1 MGKRVDE
8 TITAS
13 RGLWP
18 VSKLPLWGMPLWSMP
33 LWSMLVVPLLLG
45 LSACTSVGMHA
56 RSDSARDYGPP
67 AQLRVCLLRADGVT
81 LQRADD
87 LIAAVNREFKTYNI
101 EVVVPW
107 VRSWERPGFGH
118 RTLLDDVVARE
129 LEAPCDRLV
138 ALVDRNAGDALWGML
153 LPEVLGAVDDA
164 THTRGFVVA
173 NTASLNQLFMS
184 PSKVAVHE
192 FYHLL
197 GCPHSASLRRCYG
210 QIERLKRQI
219 ATRQPEFFPA
229 MDAYGTLLV
238 TRDEANSELRRALAV
253 E

>member
-1 MGKRVDE
+1 MLGKRIDG
-8 TITAS
+8 TIA
-13 RGLWP
+13 GPQVGWP
-18 VSKLPLWGMPLWSMP
+18 WRALRLAVVL
-33 LWSMLVVPLLLG
+33 LVFG
-45 LSACTSVGMHA
+45 LSACTSVGVHT
-56 RSDSARDYGPP
+56 RSQSARDYGPP
-67 AQLRVCLLRADGVT
+67 AQLRVCLLRADDVSQ
-81 LQRADD
+81 QRADD
-87 LIAAVNREFKTYNI
+87 LIAAVNREFKTYGI
-101 EVVVPW
+101 EVIVPW
-107 VRSWERPGFGH
+107 TRRWERPGFGH

-129 LEAPCDRLV
+129 LEPPCDRLI

-153 LPEVLGAVDDA
+153 MPEVLGAVDDA

-173 NTASLNQLFMS
+173 NTASLNQLFMP

-197 GCPHSASLRRCYG
+197 GCPHSASLSRCYG

-238 TRDEANSELRRALAV
+238 TRDEANTELRRVLAV

>member
-1 MGKRVDE
+1 VLGKRIDE
-8 TITAS
+8 TIAAA
-13 RGLWP
+13 RVPWAVLRIAAVVMLAGLC
-18 VSKLPLWGMPLWSMP
+18 
-33 LWSMLVVPLLLG
+33 
-45 LSACTSVGMHA
+45 ACTSVGVHT
-56 RSDSARDYGPP
+56 RSQSARDYGPP
-67 AQLRVCLLRADGVT
+67 AQLRVCLLRANDVSQ
-81 LQRADD
+81 QRADA
-87 LIAAVNREFKTYNI
+87 LIAAVNHEFKAYGN

-107 VRSWERPGFGH
+107 VRPWERPGFGH
-118 RTLLDDVVARE
+118 RSLIDDVVARE
-129 LEAPCDRLV
+129 LEPPCDRLI

-153 LPEVLGAVDDA
+153 MPEVLGAVDDA

-173 NTASLNQLFMS
+173 NSASLNQLFMP

-197 GCPHSASLRRCYG
+197 GCPHSASLSRCYG

-238 TRDEANSELRRALAV
+238 TRDEANSELRRTLAV

>member
-1 MGKRVDE
+1 MV
-8 TITAS
+8 
-13 RGLWP
+13 
-18 VSKLPLWGMPLWSMP
+18 VVV
-33 LWSMLVVPLLLG
+33 LVIG
-45 LSACTSVGMHA
+45 LSACTSVGVHT
-56 RSDSARDYGPP
+56 RSQSARDYGPP
-67 AQLRVCLLRADGVT
+67 AQLRVCLLRADDVSP
-81 LQRADD
+81 QRADD
-87 LIAAVNREFKTYNI
+87 LIAAVNREFKTYGI
-101 EVVVPW
+101 EVIVPW
-107 VRSWERPGFGH
+107 TRLWERPGFGH

-129 LEAPCDRLV
+129 LEPPCDRLI

-153 LPEVLGAVDDA
+153 MPEVLGAVDDA

-173 NTASLNQLFMS
+173 NTASFNQLFMP

-197 GCPHSASLRRCYG
+197 GCPHSASLSRCYG

-238 TRDEANSELRRALAV
+238 TRDEANTELRRVLAV

>member
-1 MGKRVDE
+1 MGKRIDE
-8 TITAS
+8 TSAPRVS
-13 RGLWP
+13 WP
-18 VSKLPLWGMPLWSMP
+18 VWKMPVWK
-33 LWSMLVVPLLLG
+33 MLVVLLLLG
-45 LSACTSVGMHA
+45 QCACTSVGVHT
-56 RSDSARDYGPP
+56 RSQSARDYGPP
-67 AQLRVCLLRADGVT
+67 AQLRVCLLRAEGVSQ
-81 LQRADD
+81 QRADD
-87 LIAAVNREFKTYNI
+87 LIAAVNDEFKTYGI

-118 RTLLDDVVARE
+118 RTLIDDVVARE
-129 LEAPCDRLV
+129 LEPPCDRLV

-153 LPEVLGAVDDA
+153 MPEVLGAVDDA

-173 NTASLNQLFMS
+173 NAASLNQLFMP

-197 GCPHSASLRRCYG
+197 GCPHAASLTRCYG

-253 E
+253 K